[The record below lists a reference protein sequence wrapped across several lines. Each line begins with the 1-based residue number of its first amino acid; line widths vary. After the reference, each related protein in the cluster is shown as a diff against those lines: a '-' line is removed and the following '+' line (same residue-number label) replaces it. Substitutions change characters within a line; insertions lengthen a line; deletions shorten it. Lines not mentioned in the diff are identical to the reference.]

1 MKPMKKIALL
11 HSMCSVG
18 KASLTNMI
26 PILSSMG
33 MEACPIPTMLLSTH
47 TGGFGTPATCR
58 VETEYIRSCADHYK
72 QNGVSFDVIF
82 VGYLGNADM
91 VSAVQYFL
99 DAFPDASVVLDPIL
113 GDHGTYYRNL
123 GPEYIHAFQKL
134 LPYADVVL
142 PNLTEACLLTDTSY
156 AEDLSE
162 KQISQICQTLQ
173 KAGAKN
179 VIVTSVPAAKE
190 QVGLALSMGTQTD
203 FFALPK
209 EKEDF
214 HGSGDLF
221 DAVFMGAFLNG
232 NSIED
237 SILKAHNFV
246 GTCIKESGQYDYPK
260 REGLLIEKNL
270 SLLV

>member
-26 PILSSMG
+26 PILNTMG
-33 MEACPIPTMLLSTH
+33 VEACPIPTILLSTH
-47 TGGFGTPATCR
+47 TGGFGTPAKCHI
-58 VETEYIRSCADHYK
+58 ETEYIRSCADHYK
-72 QNGVSFDVIF
+72 QNGVMFDFIF
-82 VGYLGNADM
+82 VGYLGSPDM

-99 DAFPDASVVLDPIL
+99 DAFPNTTVVLDPIL
-113 GDHGTYYRNL
+113 GDHGSYYNNL
-123 GPEYIHAFQKL
+123 GPEYIAAFKKL
-134 LPYADVVL
+134 IPYADVIL
-142 PNLTEACLLTDTSY
+142 PNLTEACLLTDSPYTD
-156 AEDLSE
+156 DLSDE
-162 KQISQICQTLQ
+162 EIIRICQNLQ
-173 KAGAKN
+173 KQGAKK
-179 VIVTSVPAAKE
+179 VIFTSVPTACE
-190 QVGLALSMGTQTD
+190 QVGLALSTETKTE

-221 DAVFMGAFLNG
+221 DAVFMASLLNG
-232 NSIED
+232 SSIED
-237 SILKAHNFV
+237 SIIKAHDFV
-246 GTCIKESGQYDYPK
+246 SACIKESCQYDYPK